1 MLRYSAEITEG
12 WAAGRLSADEAERQ
26 VLKFGRTAQIVVAL
40 AAIAGAVFYFTRGD
54 DGAGPTAGGFGNRP
68 PPPVIVYAVER
79 GEFVERI
86 EAIGTVKANESV
98 TLTAQVTETVTKVN
112 FDDGQ
117 LAEKGDILIEFTN
130 REERAQLA
138 EAKANYD
145 EAKQQLERIGEL
157 VQRGNATQARL
168 DEQTRI
174 THGARARMAAT
185 EARMSDRLLKAP
197 FSGILGFRQVSPGT
211 LVEPGRAVANLDDVS
226 QVKLDFSV
234 PETFLSVLKPG
245 LTITAVS
252 AAYSGQPF
260 DGRVTTIDS
269 RVDPISRAVT
279 VRAVLDNEKGLLR
292 PGMLMIVDLVRERRQ
307 SLMVPEGALVP
318 RQRKQFVLVIGEG
331 NMVVQRE
338 VIIGGRRPGAVEI
351 RSGLEVGEQVIA
363 EGTSRAVPGRPVRIQ
378 GSQTLAGEAGG
389 ADGTL

>member
-1 MLRYSAEITEG
+1 MKSN
-12 WAAGRLSADEAERQ
+12 
-26 VLKFGRTAQIVVAL
+26 RTLLIAVAIL
-40 AAIAGAVFYFTRGD
+40 VIAGAAFFLMRGD
-54 DGAGPTAGGFGNRP
+54 DSAGPAAGGFGNRP

-79 GEFVERI
+79 AEFVEQI
-86 EAIGTVKANESV
+86 EAIGTVKANESL

-117 LAEKGDILIEFTN
+117 LVEEGDVLIEFTN
-130 REERAQLA
+130 REESAQLA

-211 LVEPGRAVANLDDVS
+211 LVEPGKAIATLDDVS

-234 PETFLSVLKPG
+234 PETFLSILRPG
-245 LTITAVS
+245 LAISAVS
-252 AAYSGQPF
+252 AAYAEQSFEGQ
-260 DGRVTTIDS
+260 VTTVDS
-269 RVDPISRAVT
+269 RVDPVSRAVT
-279 VRAVLDNEKGLLR
+279 VRAILANDAGFLR

-318 RQRKQFVLVIGEG
+318 RQRKQFVLVIGDG
-331 NMVVQRE
+331 DVVEQRE
-338 VIIGGRRPGAVEI
+338 VMIGGRRPGAVEI
-351 RSGLEVGEQVIA
+351 LSGLDVGERVVA
-363 EGTSRAVPGRPVRIQ
+363 EGTNRAVPGGTVRVK
-378 GSQTLAGEAGG
+378 GSQTLAGEASGADKGSG

>member
-1 MLRYSAEITEG
+1 MKSN
-12 WAAGRLSADEAERQ
+12 
-26 VLKFGRTAQIVVAL
+26 RTLLIAVAILVVAG
-40 AAIAGAVFYFTRGD
+40 AAFYLTRGD
-54 DGAGPTAGGFGNRP
+54 ESAGPAAGGFGNRP

-79 GEFVERI
+79 AEFVERI
-86 EAIGTVKANESV
+86 EAIGTIKANESV
-98 TLTAQVTETVTKVN
+98 TLTAHVTETVTKVN

-117 LAEKGDILIEFTN
+117 LAEEGDVLIEFTN
-130 REERAQLA
+130 REESAQLA
-138 EAKANYD
+138 EAKANFD

-197 FSGILGFRQVSPGT
+197 FAGILGFRQVSPGT
-211 LVEPGRAVANLDDVS
+211 LVEPGKAVATLDDVS

-234 PETFLSVLKPG
+234 PETFLSILKPG

-252 AAYSGQPF
+252 AAYDGQAF
-260 DGRVTTIDS
+260 EGQVTTVDS

-279 VRAVLDNEKGLLR
+279 VRAILPNDSGLLR

-307 SLMVPEGALVP
+307 SLMVPEGSLVP
-318 RQRKQFVLVIGEG
+318 RQRKQFVLVVGEG
-331 NMVVQRE
+331 NIVAQRE
-338 VIIGGRRPGAVEI
+338 VTIGGRRPGAVEI
-351 RSGLEVGEQVIA
+351 RSGIEVGEQVIV
-363 EGTSRAVPGRPVRIQ
+363 EGTSRAVPDRPVRIQ

>member
-1 MLRYSAEITEG
+1 MN
-12 WAAGRLSADEAERQ
+12 
-26 VLKFGRTAQIVVAL
+26 FGRTAQIVVAL
-40 AAIAGAVFYFTRGD
+40 AAIAGAVFYFTRSGED
-54 DGAGPTAGGFGNRP
+54 SGPPAAGGFGNRP
-68 PPPVIVYAVER
+68 PPPVIVYAVAR
-79 GEFVERI
+79 AEFVERI

-117 LAEKGDILIEFTN
+117 LAEKGDVLIEFTN
-130 REERAQLA
+130 SEESAQLA

-157 VQRGNATQARL
+157 VERGNSTQARL

-185 EARMSDRLLKAP
+185 EARMADRLLKAP
-197 FSGILGFRQVSPGT
+197 FSGMLGFRQVSPGT
-211 LVEPGRAVANLDDVS
+211 LVEPGRAIATLDDVS

-234 PETFLSVLKPG
+234 PETFLSVLRPG
-245 LTITAVS
+245 LTITAAS
-252 AAYSGQPF
+252 SAYSGQSF
-260 DGRVTTIDS
+260 KGEVTTIDS

-279 VRAVLDNEKGLLR
+279 VRAVLPNDSGLLR

-331 NMVVQRE
+331 NVVSQRE
-338 VIIGGRRPGAVEI
+338 VTIGGRRPGAVEI
-351 RSGLEVGEQVIA
+351 RTGVDVGEQVIV
-363 EGTSRAVPGRPVRIQ
+363 EGTSRAIPGRPVRIQ